1 MKKLL
6 RDAWRA
12 VTGNN
17 SDDSQ
22 LPRSADS
29 AAVDKAFQA
38 ALDAHQAGHF
48 SEAQL
53 AYSRILDQIP
63 DHAPSLHFL
72 GVIHSQTGDLVRA
85 ERLIRESIELQ
96 SLPEY
101 YSNLAMVLERQGR
114 HDEAIAATRDAVRQA
129 PDQAA
134 PLVALGD
141 RLFAARRMV
150 EAEDAYRNALQ
161 LRPEDAD
168 LWFRFGVILS
178 ILRRGADAAEAYRR
192 TLALKPDNVEACNN
206 LGLLLVGMES
216 AGEAEAA
223 YRSALELQPDYAD
236 AHNNLGVLLQGQG
249 RAAEAEAA
257 YRGATAANPDFMR
270 AWSNL
275 GLLLE
280 DQARFA
286 DAETAH
292 LRALSLEFDNATVHF
307 NLANIYGKSNR
318 NAEAESA
325 YRRALELR
333 PDYPEA
339 WANLAALLH
348 GGGRLEEAESFF
360 RRALALDP
368 QSAAVH
374 YNLGGLLLD
383 NGRQAEAEALLDR
396 ALVLQPDL
404 ADAHNRAGTLYKETG
419 RPIQSEAAYRQAL
432 RLRPDSTGTLT
443 NLALLMHETERFA
456 EAEEIYHQV
465 LELDPA
471 HDFAHYNLSLLRL
484 SQKRFQ
490 EGWSGYE
497 HRWKMKGF
505 NALRHQARQ
514 MPWQGESLSGETLV
528 VWQEQGVGD
537 VILYAGMISDLIAKG
552 VHLIVECEARLVTLF
567 SRSFPQAQVVARSDH
582 VHPLIAE
589 AHWQSPLGSLCRW
602 LRRRPEDFT
611 WRGPYLVP
619 DAARVG
625 ELRKRYRGSGAGL
638 VIGISWRSGNYKVG
652 ARKSLPLSAWVPLL
666 KSPGATFVNLQYG
679 DCREELARLERDH
692 GITVLQ
698 DKDVDALKDLD
709 GFSAQV
715 AAMDLVISTS
725 NSTVHFAGAMGIP
738 VWTLL
743 PRGDAL
749 LWYWFRETEQSL
761 WYPGMRLFRQGR
773 AGDWTGLLEKVQAA
787 LPEFI
792 AEREKNQIAE
802 TRTLR

>member
-6 RDAWRA
+6 QDAWRA
-12 VTGNN
+12 VTGNKG
-17 SDDSQ
+17 SDSR
-22 LPRSADS
+22 LPHSAGNAS
-29 AAVDKAFQA
+29 VEEAFQA
-38 ALDAHQAGHF
+38 ALAAHQAGHL
-48 SEAQL
+48 SEAQF

-63 DHAPSLHFL
+63 GHAPALHFL
-72 GVIHSQTGDLVRA
+72 GVSRSQTGDLAQA
-85 ERLIRESIELQ
+85 ERLIRESIKLQ
-96 SLPEY
+96 ALPEY

-114 HDEAIAATRDAVRQA
+114 HDEAITATRDAVRQA

-161 LRPEDAD
+161 LCPEDAD
-168 LWFRFGVILS
+168 LWFRFAVILAN
-178 ILRRGADAAEAYRR
+178 LRRAAEAAEAYRR
-192 TLALKPDNVEACNN
+192 TLALKPDNGEACNN
-206 LGLLLVGMES
+206 LGLLLVGMDR

-223 YRSALELQPDYAD
+223 YRHALELQPDYAD

-249 RAAEAEAA
+249 RPAEAEAA
-257 YRGATAANPDFMR
+257 YRGAIAAKPDFAR

-275 GLLLE
+275 GLLLD
-280 DQARFA
+280 DQARFE
-286 DAETAH
+286 DAETVQ
-292 LRALSLEFDNATVHF
+292 LRALSLEPDNPTVHF
-307 NLANIYGKSNR
+307 NLANIYGKTDR
-318 NAEAESA
+318 NVEAEAA
-325 YRRALELR
+325 YRHALELK

-339 WANLAALLH
+339 CVNLAALLH

-368 QSAAVH
+368 QSSAAH

-383 NGRQAEAEALLDR
+383 NGRHDEAETLLDR
-396 ALVLQPDL
+396 ALLLQPDL
-404 ADAHNRAGTLYKETG
+404 SDAHNRMGTLYKETG
-419 RPIQSEAAYRQAL
+419 RPIQAEAAYRQAL
-432 RLRPDSTGTLT
+432 RLRPDSAGTLT

-456 EAEEIYHQV
+456 EAEDIYHRV

-471 HDFAHYNLSLLRL
+471 NDFAHYNLSLFYL
-484 SQKRFQ
+484 SLQRFQ
-490 EGWSGYE
+490 EGWNGYE

-505 NALRHQARQ
+505 NSLRHQAGHVT
-514 MPWQGESLSGETLV
+514 WQGESLNGKSMV

-537 VILYAGMISDLIAKG
+537 VILYASMIPDLIASG
-552 VHLIVECEARLVTLF
+552 VHLIVECEARLVSLF
-567 SRSFPQAQVVARSDH
+567 SRSFPQVQVVARSDQA
-582 VHPLIAE
+582 HPSIAQ

-619 DAARVG
+619 ELARVV
-625 ELRKRYRGSGAGL
+625 ELRKRYRGSASGL
-638 VIGISWRSGNYKVG
+638 VIGISWRSSNYKVG
-652 ARKSLPLSAWVPLL
+652 ARKSLPLPAWVPLL
-666 KSPGATFVNLQYG
+666 KFPGVTFVSLQYG
-679 DCREELARLERDH
+679 DCGEDLARLERDH
-692 GITVLQ
+692 GVKVIQ
-698 DKDVDALKDLD
+698 DKEVDALKDLD

-715 AAMDLVISTS
+715 AAMDMVISTS

-761 WYPGMRLFRQGR
+761 WYPGMRLFRQDR
-773 AGDWTGLLEKVQAA
+773 PGDWTGLLEKVRAA
-787 LPEFI
+787 LAEFI
-792 AEREKNQIAE
+792 AEREKKRIVE
-802 TRTLR
+802 TGALP